1 MLWGVAGLPPEAQE
15 DQMTIITRGGKD
27 KPIRLGLMLLLL
39 SAGCFAQERDLSQL
53 SIEDLMN
60 VKVTSVSKRE
70 QKLGDSAAAIYVI
83 SQEDIRHSGMTS
95 IPELLRMV
103 PGLNVAQID
112 GNLWAVSSRGFN
124 SQFAS
129 DLLVLIDGR
138 TVYTPLYS
146 GVYWDVQDLML
157 EDVDRIEVIRGP
169 GAAVW
174 GANAVNGVINIIT
187 KAAQDTQGGLLST
200 TASTGEQRSA
210 AVRYG
215 GSLGAG
221 RYFRVFGKFL
231 KRDGLAY
238 ADGSPSADGWDA
250 ARGGFR
256 SDLQISGSDSLT
268 AQGDFYHGNEGQHV
282 TVYALDPMVYSANDG
297 VQVEGGNL
305 LGRWKHVAS
314 ARSDFSLQAY
324 FDNTQREEYLLS
336 ARVSTFDLEFQHH
349 RLLGQRQEM
358 QWGLN
363 YRRVEDVLRGSPTVI
378 FARTQDGTNLFGG
391 FVQDEIG
398 LLSHRLRLILGS
410 KFEHNDCT
418 GFDIQPSARALF
430 VLTSKHRLWAAVSR
444 AVSTPSQAERDSD
457 VTVSSFLTP
466 PGIATL
472 VNFMG
477 NPRLFSEQLLAYE
490 GGYRWEATSR
500 ISLDLAGFYDFYHDM
515 DAVVPG
521 SPVMI
526 PVPPHI
532 VIPLDSTNQSHAHT
546 YGGEAAFNLDVTR
559 FWRVSVTNSHLRVS
573 QYSPWSTPAG
583 LGSESPEQQWSLR
596 SNLHLPHHLEA
607 DVAGYSV
614 GRLSEQ
620 QIPSYTRLDAGLS
633 RSLGERLA
641 LSVGGQNLLQGQ
653 HPEFRSVLGVTPT
666 EVRRNVFL
674 KATWRF

>member
-1 MLWGVAGLPPEAQE
+1 MDVPLRTPSLASGNGFYRRFWGRNCSQVKKNSLLAEEFGVALCSGVLRLLPEAQE
-15 DQMTIITRGGKD
+15 DPMTIVTRGGRGKR
-27 KPIRLGLMLLLL
+27 IRLGLMLVVL

-60 VKVTSVSKRE
+60 VKVTSVSKKE

-174 GANAVNGVINIIT
+174 GANAVNGVINVIT
-187 KAAQDTQGGLLST
+187 KPAQDTQGGLIST
-200 TASTGEQRSA
+200 AASTGEQRSA

-215 GSLGAG
+215 GTLGSG
-221 RYFRVFGKFL
+221 RYFRVYGKFL
-231 KRDGLAY
+231 KRDGLVY
-238 ADGSPSADGWDA
+238 SDGSPSADGWDA

-268 AQGDFYHGNEGQHV
+268 AQGDFYHGNEGEHV
-282 TVYALDPMVYSANDG
+282 TFSALDPMIYSANDL

-305 LGRWKHVAS
+305 LGRWKHVSS

-324 FDNTQREEYLLS
+324 FDNTQREEYLLG

-349 RLLGQRQEM
+349 RLLGEHQEIL
-358 QWGLN
+358 WGLN
-363 YRRVEDVLRGSPTVI
+363 YRRVEDSLRGSPTVT
-378 FARTQDGTNLFGG
+378 FGQNHEGTNLFGG

-398 LLSHRLRLILGS
+398 LLSHRLRVILGS
-410 KFEHNDCT
+410 KVEHNDYT
-418 GFDIQPSARALF
+418 GFEVQPSARALF
-430 VLTSKHRLWAAVSR
+430 ALTPKHRLWAAVSR
-444 AVSTPSQAERDSD
+444 AVSTPSQAERNTDLC
-457 VTVSSFLTP
+457 VSSFTTP
-466 PGIATL
+466 SGIATL

-477 NPRLFSEQLLAYE
+477 NPRLSSEQLLAYD

-526 PVPPHI
+526 PVPPT
-532 VIPLDSTNQSHAHT
+532 L
-546 YGGEAAFNLDVTR
+546 
-559 FWRVSVTNSHLRVS
+559 
-573 QYSPWSTPAG
+573 
-583 LGSESPEQQWSLR
+583 
-596 SNLHLPHHLEA
+596 
-607 DVAGYSV
+607 
-614 GRLSEQ
+614 
-620 QIPSYTRLDAGLS
+620 
-633 RSLGERLA
+633 
-641 LSVGGQNLLQGQ
+641 
-653 HPEFRSVLGVTPT
+653 
-666 EVRRNVFL
+666 
-674 KATWRF
+674 